1 MNASKLHNHSR
12 LRPGFRAGFSL
23 IELVIV
29 IVIIGI
35 IAAIAIPRMSRGSQ
49 GAAESSLRAN
59 LAVMRNAIELFITEH
74 EGVMP
79 STTGATFT
87 DQLTKNT
94 DIAGAVGT
102 TAGTH
107 IYGPYMREI
116 PNLPVNSSVAGRKG
130 KNGVATADAVG
141 VGWIYTNPTTTTWN
155 LVANTGTQTASD
167 GTTLYNT
174 W

>member
-1 MNASKLHNHSR
+1 MDSVKLNNRFNSSAGIR
-12 LRPGFRAGFSL
+12 RGFSL

-74 EGVMP
+74 EGVLP
-79 STTGATFT
+79 STTGATFA
-87 DQLTKNT
+87 DQMTKNT
-94 DIAGAVGT
+94 DISGNVGT

-116 PNLPVNSSVAGRKG
+116 PKLPVNSSVAGRKG
-130 KNGVATADAVG
+130 QNGVATADAAG
-141 VGWIYTNPTTTTWN
+141 IGWLYTNPTTTTWE
-155 LVANTGTQTASD
+155 LKPNTGTAKGQD
-167 GTTLYNT
+167 NT
-174 W
+174 SYIDW

>member
-1 MNASKLHNHSR
+1 MNAMNLHNKLSNR
-12 LRPGFRAGFSL
+12 INIRRGFSL

-74 EGVMP
+74 EGVLP
-79 STTGATFT
+79 STTGATFA
-87 DQLTKNT
+87 DQMTKNT
-94 DIAGAVGT
+94 DINGNVGT

-116 PNLPVNSSVAGRKG
+116 PKLPVNSSVAGRKG
-130 KNGVATADAVG
+130 TNGVATADAAG
-141 VGWIYTNPTTTTWN
+141 IGWLYTNPTATTWE
-155 LVANTGTQTASD
+155 LKPNTGTATAQDTS
-167 GTTLYNT
+167 LYSS